1 MTPSRPPPT
10 GEITGL
16 IAAAAAGDRA
26 ALDRAVPLL
35 YSELRRIADRQLRR
49 EAGVPTLHA
58 TDLVH
63 EAWFKLAGHPP
74 PASDRAHFFALAART
89 MRQVLVDRA
98 RRRLAVKRGAGA
110 EMVTFGSGE
119 GALTVDPSE
128 LIALDEALAG
138 LEPRQRQVVEYR
150 FFAGLDE
157 REIGELLGVTER
169 TVRRDWLKARAWLY
183 RALYPETQ

>member
-1 MTPSRPPPT
+1 MDPSRPPSP

-16 IAAAAAGDRA
+16 IAAAAAGDRE

-35 YSELRRIADRQLRR
+35 YTELRRIAGRQLRR
-49 EAGVPTLHA
+49 EGGVPTLHA

-74 PASDRAHFFALAART
+74 PAADRAHFLALAARA

-98 RRRLAVKRGAGA
+98 RRRLAAKRGAGA

-119 GALTVDPSE
+119 GALAVDPAE
-128 LIALDEALAG
+128 LLALDQALDG
-138 LEPRQRQVVEYR
+138 LEARQRQVVEYR
-150 FFAGLDE
+150 FFGGLE
-157 REIGELLGVTER
+157 EKEIGELLGVTER

-183 RALYPETQ
+183 RALYPEAP